1 MRRMNFVW
9 AGCLVLAAG
18 AAQAANVTFTG
29 SDDCNFSTAANWDQ
43 APVSKDTL
51 RSINGTSAA
60 KPAQVDPAFTADFGN
75 AYIAPS
81 AAGTAVVEVP
91 SGAKF
96 KAINLYI
103 GHNIQPALCGQLT
116 VRAGGALEG
125 QFGTAMIGVKGK
137 GVLTVEPG
145 ADISWPGL
153 NAGSAGILAFKFGAN
168 SVATFKANSKK
179 AGQNLLD
186 GLIQADL
193 AQLKQAGDY
202 VLIDGAAQEIGGALR
217 IGLDAQSGAFSGSGD
232 FVNSNFSV
240 LNGGNWSW
248 TLKLDDKNR
257 DLVLTVNSAGTA
269 TSVVKTVQAKTWSA
283 LKKEGW
289 SLEPWR
295 AFPFEYKEL
304 FAREVPFWAPGADDL
319 VRAGD
324 SWVGGEKSKTEQPVP
339 AQTNGTLK
347 VTDFYVSGGGNEK
360 GPNRIFCASAVPKE
374 GKGPFPV
381 LFVFHGG
388 GGHASG
394 ALAMATA
401 RKNPGFAAVAVD
413 YNGQF
418 SPSKTPVTEWV
429 TQTKEFR
436 ESQKLDLVPDPL
448 NFPMYHNVQAARR
461 VLDWTQEQPWADK
474 NKFGAVGISYGGWVA
489 LILAGV
495 DDRIG
500 CVVTHV
506 SAGGTEGLQSRAG
519 RPQFSEPADQ
529 RLIWLANA
537 DPMAYA
543 AKTRAPVF
551 MELSANDRWF
561 WISGAFKHQKALGAK
576 ASWLLTPNSD
586 HGSGGPDIAD
596 ASGLWT
602 AAVFMGGLPFPVF
615 KGGNFSKDGKT
626 VVIQVESKRPVKTVF
641 AAWSAGNEISPA
653 RYWRWVEA
661 KEINGTWTA
670 QLPAGHEAL
679 AGTVY
684 FTVTDIDGRA
694 VSSALIERSGQTKC
708 MTWAGGSLWDIETGP
723 AAWRP
728 AADLAGEVKFAAQG
742 TRVLMTPATPG
753 KPSAAISNS
762 LNIPAADGAVHRG
775 LKIELGGNGKT
786 VKARVILAR
795 NYAAM
800 DAQLF
805 SAELQ
810 IPAEFGIFELP
821 WEGFKPYRPSTTEKN
836 PLPANGVI
844 IQSDAFPATGI
855 SVGPVHWLD

>member
-1 MRRMNFVW
+1 MKKILIQAGWFVW
-9 AGCLVLAAG
+9 VAA
-18 AAQAANVTFTG
+18 AAQAANVAFTASG
-29 SDDCNFSTAANWDQ
+29 DYKFSTEANWNQ
-43 APVSKDTL
+43 TPVSKDTL
-51 RSINGTSAA
+51 RSVNGTSAG
-60 KPAQVDPAFTADFGN
+60 KPALADPAFTVDFGN
-75 AYIAPS
+75 GYIVPS
-81 AAGTAVVEVP
+81 AAGTAFVEVP
-91 SGAKF
+91 SGAKL
-96 KAINLYI
+96 KAMNLYI
-103 GHNIQPALCGQLT
+103 GHNVQPALCGQLT
-116 VRAGGALEG
+116 VRTGGALEG
-125 QFGTAMIGVKGK
+125 QFGTVLIGVKGK

-153 NAGSAGILAFKFGAN
+153 NTGAAGILAFQFGEN

-179 AGQNLLD
+179 AGQNSLD
-186 GLIQADL
+186 GLIQADM

-202 VLIDGAAQEIGGALR
+202 VLIDGAAQEVGGALR
-217 IGLDAQSGAFSGSGD
+217 IGLDAQGGAFSGNGD
-232 FVNSNFSV
+232 FTETNFSV

-248 TLKLDDKNR
+248 TLKLADRNR
-257 DLVLTVNSAGTA
+257 DLVLTVNPAGTA
-269 TSVVKTVQAKTWSA
+269 TQVVKTVPVKSWPA

-304 FAREVPFWAPGADDL
+304 STRDVPLWTPGAED
-319 VRAGD
+319 VSRVGD
-324 SWVGGEKSKTEQPVP
+324 SWVGGEKTKTEQNVP
-339 AQTNGTLK
+339 TKTNGTLK

-374 GKGPFPV
+374 GPGPFPV

-394 ALAMATA
+394 ALALATA

-429 TQTKEFR
+429 TQTKELR

-448 NFPMYHNVQAARR
+448 NFPMYHNVQAVRR

-519 RPQFSEPADQ
+519 RPQFYEPADH
-529 RLIWLANA
+529 RPIWLANA
-537 DPMAYA
+537 DPIAYA
-543 AKTRAPVF
+543 AKTRAAVF

-561 WISGAFKHQKALGAK
+561 WISGAFKHQKALGTK

-586 HGSGGPDIAD
+586 HHSGGPDLSD
-596 ASGLWT
+596 PSGLWT
-602 AAVFMGGLPFPVF
+602 ASIFTGGLPFPVF
-615 KGGNFSKDGKT
+615 KEGNFSKDGKT
-626 VVIQVESKRPVKTVF
+626 VGIQVESKRPVKSVY

-653 RYWRWVEA
+653 RYWRWIEA
-661 KEINGTWTA
+661 KEIKGVWTA

-694 VSSALIERSGQTKC
+694 VSSALIERGGQTKC
-708 MTWAGGSLWDIETGP
+708 MTWAGGSLWDIEAGP

-728 AADLAGEVKFAAQG
+728 AADLAGEVKFVAQG
-742 TRVLMTPATPG
+742 SRALMTPTSPG

-762 LNIPAADGAVHRG
+762 LNIPAADGAAHRG
-775 LKIELGGNGKT
+775 LKIELGGNGKA

-795 NYAAM
+795 NYAATG
-800 DAQLF
+800 AQLF

-810 IPAEFGIFELP
+810 IPAESGIFELP
-821 WEGFKPYRPSTTEKN
+821 WEGFKPYRPGTTEKN
-836 PLPANGVI
+836 PLPANGLI
-844 IQSDAFPATGI
+844 IQADAFPATGI
-855 SVGPVHWLD
+855 TVGPVNWLD